1 MLNLEKEVHTMKCD
15 IYKQRKVFI
24 SKVTSYKNKINQLEM
39 ELVQHHRRR
48 NIVPDKVKGES
59 V

>member
-15 IYKQRKVFI
+15 MHKQRKVFI
-24 SKVTSYKNKINQLEM
+24 SKVTSHKNKINQLEM
-39 ELVQHHRRR
+39 GLVQHHSRR
-48 NIVPDKVKGES
+48 NIVLDKVKGES